1 METGHWILF
10 GGLIAALAGMYF
22 MVRILVYL
30 RSRGERINWFLLRL
44 QWFRYMSRYR
54 ELTIEAEG
62 ETGPLLRLYTT
73 SMIIALVLV
82 ITGAFLLSG

>member
-1 METGHWILF
+1 
-10 GGLIAALAGMYF
+10 MYF

-82 ITGAFLLSG
+82 ITGASCSAADPLQKHYKG

>member
-1 METGHWILF
+1 MEMGHWIIF
-10 GGLIAALAGMYF
+10 GGFAAALAGVYF

-62 ETGPLLRLYTT
+62 ETGPLLRLYIT
-73 SMIIALVLV
+73 SMITALVLV